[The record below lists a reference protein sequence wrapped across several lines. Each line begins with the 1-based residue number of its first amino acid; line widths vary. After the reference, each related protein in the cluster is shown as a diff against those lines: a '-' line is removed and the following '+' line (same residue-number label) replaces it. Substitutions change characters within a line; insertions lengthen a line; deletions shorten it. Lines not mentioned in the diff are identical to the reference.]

1 MKMFPGGEKYIAQP
15 FLFLAVRKSVMAF
28 QEDKMSKFVVVML
41 LTAIVGLTGC
51 STREVAAGA
60 VGAGAG
66 YILSKELD
74 D

>member
-1 MKMFPGGEKYIAQP
+1 
-15 FLFLAVRKSVMAF
+15 
-28 QEDKMSKFVVVML
+28 MSKFVVVML